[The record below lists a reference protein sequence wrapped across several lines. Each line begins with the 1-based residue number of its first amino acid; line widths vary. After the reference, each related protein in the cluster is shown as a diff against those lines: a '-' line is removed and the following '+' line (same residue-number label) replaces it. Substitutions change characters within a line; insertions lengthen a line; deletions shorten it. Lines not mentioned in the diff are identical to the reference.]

1 MKKFIIGIVIAFVL
15 SFSACGV
22 AEVPPAEPETA
33 GDFLVIAGGADCDF
47 YIIRGDMADQSEI
60 SDAVRLRKKLAEKLG
75 TEIGIT
81 TDWDKNPVYEHE
93 IIIGKTLRE
102 ADSPI
107 DRIDLGETGY
117 IIKEEN
123 GKIFISGGTDEGTS
137 LAVDYFIE
145 NFIDSSDGK
154 IEIPTGF
161 VHIVHHQY
169 DIPGFYIDM
178 KQVDN
183 SRTIA
188 VPSGADKKVTSA
200 SEELQKIFYEKTGLM
215 LEISNDSGA
224 SNAAFVISNEKAS
237 TDSVHEIVVS
247 DGKLVFSS
255 SAKSGVAACVE
266 VFIDNYLAD
275 ATGSINFPA
284 DFRYLDLGDYIAVS
298 YPDVD

>member
-1 MKKFIIGIVIAFVL
+1 MKRFVTGILLVL
-15 SFSACGV
+15 VMSLAACGGV
-22 AEVPPAEPETA
+22 EAPSAEPETA
-33 GDFLVIAGGADCDF
+33 ESSLVIADGAECDF
-47 YIIRGDMADQSEI
+47 YIIRGDTAGRSEV
-60 SDAVRLRKKLAEKLG
+60 SDAVRLRKALTQKADADV
-75 TEIGIT
+75 GIT
-81 TDWDKNPVYEHE
+81 TDWEQNPVYEHE

-102 ADSPI
+102 TDSPI
-107 DRIDLGETGY
+107 DRIDLGESGY

-169 DIPGFYIDM
+169 DIPEFYIDM

-188 VPSGADKKVTSA
+188 ASSRADKKLKSA
-200 SEELQKIFYEKTGLM
+200 AERLQQIFYEKTGLM
-215 LEISNDSGA
+215 LEIVNNSDL
-224 SNAAFVISNEKAS
+224 SNAVFVISDEKAS
-237 TDSVHEIVVS
+237 ADSCHEIVVS

-255 SAKSGVAACVE
+255 SAKSGVTACIE
-266 VFIDNYLAD
+266 VFIDNYLTD
-275 ATGSINFPA
+275 TFGSINFPA
-284 DFRYLDLGDYIAVS
+284 DFRYLDLGDYLAVS
-298 YPDVD
+298 YPDSN